1 MKKLAVYLKKYIVES
16 ILGPL
21 FKLFEASLELIVP
34 LVVAALI
41 DNGIGNGDRGYVLKM
56 CLILAG
62 FALAGLLAS
71 VTAQFFAAKAA
82 TGFSTELR
90 SSLFA
95 HIQKLSFS
103 TLDSQGADTLI
114 TRMTGDVNQLQSGVN
129 LSLRLL
135 LRSPFI
141 VFGAMIMAF
150 TVDVKSA
157 LVFAVL
163 IPVLFVAVFV
173 ILLTGIPMFKKVQ
186 NATDKITGKTRENL
200 TGVRVVR
207 AFGREEAET
216 EEFETRT
223 DVLERLQVKA
233 SNFTALMNPLTYVIV
248 NLGLVVLIYKGS
260 VRVSLGAISQG
271 QVVALV
277 NYMSQILVELIKMAN
292 LIITITK
299 SVASGKRVTELLE
312 LPEGMPV
319 NDAPA
324 AETEKADNP
333 EKGNPADN
341 QAAVAPLPVVSFKN
355 ATVRYHKGADESL
368 KNVSFDVFPGD
379 TVGVIGGTGS
389 GKTTLVSLIPRFYD
403 VEEGSVSVLGK
414 DVRAWDPQELKKRV
428 VTVLQKPVLFKGT
441 IRENLIWGNENATD
455 AELIDALRAAQAFD
469 FVMDKPGGLDAVV
482 EQEGRNFSGGQRQRL
497 SVARALAT
505 KPDVLILDD
514 SSSAL
519 DYATDAAM
527 RKAVSERFA
536 DTTLFIVSQRAKTLT
551 NADRI
556 IVLED
561 GNAVGIG
568 KHEELLE
575 NCEIYREIYNA

>member
-207 AFGREEAET
+207 AFGREAAET
-216 EEFETRT
+216 EEFETGT

-324 AETEKADNP
+324 AETEKADNSSN
-333 EKGNPADN
+333 GNLADI
-341 QAAVAPLPVVSFKN
+341 QASVAPLPVVSFKN
-355 ATVRYHKGADESL
+355 VSVRYHKGADESL

-379 TVGVIGGTGS
+379 TVGIIGGTGS

-455 AELIDALRAAQAFD
+455 AELLDALRAAQALD

-551 NADRI
+551 NADII

-561 GNAVGIG
+561 GAAVGIG
-568 KHEELLE
+568 KHDELLE
-575 NCEIYREIYNA
+575 NCGIYREIYNA

>member
-216 EEFETRT
+216 KEFETRT

-324 AETEKADNP
+324 AETEKADNSSN
-333 EKGNPADN
+333 GNSADI
-341 QAAVAPLPVVSFKN
+341 QASVAPLPVVSFKN
-355 ATVRYHKGADESL
+355 VSVRYHKGADESL

-379 TVGVIGGTGS
+379 TVGIIGGTGS

-455 AELIDALRAAQAFD
+455 AELIDALRAAQALD

-551 NADRI
+551 NADII

-561 GNAVGIG
+561 GAAVGIG
-568 KHEELLE
+568 KHDELLE
-575 NCEIYREIYNA
+575 NCGIYREIYNA